1 MKILVITASLPY
13 PPASGGALRVYGIV
27 KGLHTAG
34 HPVTLLAFGDESQPI
49 PTPLAECCA
58 HVIVVDAPAPRSKMA
73 RLKTLF
79 LSRQPDIAKRL
90 YSDRMTMA
98 LTQLLQSEL
107 FDIIQIEAIETAC
120 YLPLVKTHQPSAKL
134 IFDTFN
140 AEYLLQRAVFAVD
153 RTQVKRW
160 PAALYSWLQSRRI
173 ARFEREIC
181 HLADAVIAV
190 SPEDAD
196 ALRGFRDDGVIH
208 VVSSGIFVDDYQIPT
223 PAPSP
228 HNRKGGHPSTLVF
241 TGKMDYRPNV
251 DAMLWFADEI
261 LPLIQREMPD
271 TRLIIVGQQPHA
283 RLDALRQNPAVT
295 LTGWVDSVLPYL
307 HEAAVYV
314 APLRMGSGTR
324 LKLLEAMAMG
334 CAIVATNI
342 AAAGLTD
349 EVKHALCIEDEAES
363 FAQAVVDLLRD
374 APRRDMMG
382 DKAQHAVRAHYDW
395 SAIMPRLFA
404 VYDTLTPK
412 DSPRG

>member
-1 MKILVITASLPY
+1 MC
-13 PPASGGALRVYGIV
+13 R
-27 KGLHTAG
+27 
-34 HPVTLLAFGDESQPI
+34 
-49 PTPLAECCA
+49 
-58 HVIVVDAPAPRSKMA
+58 
-73 RLKTLF
+73 
-79 LSRQPDIAKRL
+79 
-90 YSDRMTMA
+90 
-98 LTQLLQSEL
+98 
-107 FDIIQIEAIETAC
+107 
-120 YLPLVKTHQPSAKL
+120 
-134 IFDTFN
+134 
-140 AEYLLQRAVFAVD
+140 
-153 RTQVKRW
+153 
-160 PAALYSWLQSRRI
+160 
-173 ARFEREIC
+173 
-181 HLADAVIAV
+181 LADAVIAV

-196 ALRGFRDDGVIH
+196 ALRGFRDDGVVHI
-208 VVSSGIFVDDYQIPT
+208 VSSGIFVEDYHNPT
-223 PAPSP
+223 PSPSP
-228 HNRKGGHPSTLVF
+228 YHREGELASTLSTQHYSLVF

-261 LPLIQREMPD
+261 LPLIQREISD
-271 TRLIIVGQQPHA
+271 IRLIIVGQQPHT

-349 EVKHALCIEDEAES
+349 EVKRARCIADEAES

-382 DKAQHAVRAHYDW
+382 DEARHAIRVHYDW